1 MRADVEHSS
10 QACLVLTDYHFARA
24 HLLTVCML
32 AQNRHTQS
40 ILRVL
45 VVAGVGMIMGDGVL
59 TPAIS
64 VVSACEGLQQAS
76 ANITRCELPQAPF
89 AVPPMARSHS

>member
-1 MRADVEHSS
+1 M
-10 QACLVLTDYHFARA
+10 C
-24 HLLTVCML
+24 
-32 AQNRHTQS
+32 AQNRHTQN

-76 ANITRCELPQAPF
+76 ANITRCETSFCLHCCHCLSCIEAFQA
-89 AVPPMARSHS
+89 ACGAELVTAEV

>member
-1 MRADVEHSS
+1 M
-10 QACLVLTDYHFARA
+10 LTEYCFTKV
-24 HLLTVCML
+24 HLLTMCMHV
-32 AQNRHTQS
+32 QNRHTQS

-76 ANITRCELPQAPF
+76 ANITRCEPLRPF
-89 AVPPMARSHS
+89 LALSRQKP

>member
-1 MRADVEHSS
+1 MR
-10 QACLVLTDYHFARA
+10 T
-24 HLLTVCML
+24 
-32 AQNRHTQS
+32 QNRHTQN

-76 ANITRCELPQAPF
+76 ANITRCEPPCLLPSSLSFISPVDPEA
-89 AVPPMARSHS
+89 

>member
-1 MRADVEHSS
+1 M
-10 QACLVLTDYHFARA
+10 
-24 HLLTVCML
+24 
-32 AQNRHTQS
+32 QN

-76 ANITRCELPQAPF
+76 ASITRCKPPPSHRSLAPE
-89 AVPPMARSHS
+89 